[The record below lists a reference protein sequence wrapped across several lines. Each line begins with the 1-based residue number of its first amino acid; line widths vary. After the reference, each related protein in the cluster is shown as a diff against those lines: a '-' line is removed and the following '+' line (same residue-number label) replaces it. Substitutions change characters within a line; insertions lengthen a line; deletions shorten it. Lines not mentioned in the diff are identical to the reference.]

1 MRDHSIMT
9 TVTRHVIT
17 QHVVSVTHDLDL
29 DDLIE
34 SMCAK
39 CFLLVIDLLC
49 HPPPEINK

>member
-1 MRDHSIMT
+1 MPLLIETTKTLYLRDHSIMM

-34 SMCAK
+34 SMCAT
-39 CFLLVIDLLC
+39 L
-49 HPPPEINK
+49 PPK